1 MRGFRGE
8 QASSQVPVQ
17 GLPGQISKGTGFH
30 PNGKYVRTYVRV
42 LPGVFGKHVFVPP
55 PPRDMTATEEKATS
69 LSSTKAAY
77 SQVLSTASSLRTQHS
92 AVSAVHSAVSAVH
105 STVSAYVRT

>member
-17 GLPGQISKGTGFH
+17 GLPGQIPKGTGFH
-30 PNGKYVRTYVRV
+30 PNGKYVRV

-55 PPRDMTATEEKATS
+55 PKGYDCHRGKGDVTVFNQGGLQP
-69 LSSTKAAY
+69 SSVDGFQPT
-77 SQVLSTASSLRTQHS
+77 
-92 AVSAVHSAVSAVH
+92 
-105 STVSAYVRT
+105 